1 VVKNVTD
8 NNLIPVVVAAGQKAR
23 YLALTARYPDSIN
36 VVIYIITHG
45 FKSPLVLAAAR
56 IITYHRHP
64 VTYNNLETSEM
75 KGYLGYNPS
84 SESWWHAILF
94 KRNAFTQAI
103 ERRRGTSRA
112 ANV

>member
-1 VVKNVTD
+1 MVRSITD

-36 VVIYIITHG
+36 VVIFITHG

-56 IITYHRHP
+56 IITTYHRHH

-84 SESWWHAILF
+84 SGDMLF
-94 KRNAFTQAI
+94 FIQT
-103 ERRRGTSRA
+103 
-112 ANV
+112 